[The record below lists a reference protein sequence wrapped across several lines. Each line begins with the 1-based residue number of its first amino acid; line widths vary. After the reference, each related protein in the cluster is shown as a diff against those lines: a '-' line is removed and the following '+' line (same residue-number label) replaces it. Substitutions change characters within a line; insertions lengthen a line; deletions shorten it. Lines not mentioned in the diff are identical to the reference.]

1 MKLDIWVRYGR
12 LGASSRLRYYQ
23 YQELLAEHGINS
35 AVHNFFDDEYLQAL
49 YAGQK
54 RPAASVL
61 KSYCRRWK
69 ELRSAEQG
77 VPALIEYELLPFLP
91 FCMEKGYLKK
101 HPYILNFDDA
111 VDLHYRKKSFLR
123 AKYPFLLM
131 NAAGIIV
138 ANDVLYKR
146 FYRFNPNIIKI
157 PTVPPDLIKPGYDKP
172 QRLTLVWTGTPVT
185 YQYLYERR
193 KAFQLAAEKVDYELL
208 IAASENLPVMQG
220 VNCRYI
226 NWSEEN
232 EAAALAK
239 AHAGVMPLPDTDFA
253 RGKSAYKLICFLR
266 AGIAGIA
273 SPVGENCKVIENG
286 VNGFLVSS
294 DEEWADAIVK
304 LADEKERAK
313 LACGVANSAKQYDL
327 ADSAWKLAAFI
338 KTTFGQL

>member
-23 YQELLAEHGINS
+23 YQELLAQQDIY
-35 AVHNFFDDEYLQAL
+35 ADIHNFFDDEYLQAL
-49 YAGQK
+49 YAGKK
-54 RPAASVL
+54 RPVTGVVN
-61 KSYCRRWK
+61 SYRRRWN
-69 ELRSAEQG
+69 ELRSASSG

-111 VDLHYRKKSFLR
+111 VDLHYRQKRFLR
-123 AKYPFLLM
+123 EKYPLLLL
-131 NAAGIIV
+131 NAAGVIV
-138 ANDVLYKR
+138 ANDVLYQR

-157 PTVPPDLIKPGYDKP
+157 PTVPPDSIKPGSDKP
-172 QRLTLVWTGTPVT
+172 QKLTLVWTGTPVT
-185 YQYLYERR
+185 YQYLYERK

-208 IAASENLPVMQG
+208 IVAAEDLPAMEG

-226 NWSEEN
+226 KWSGEN
-232 EAAALAK
+232 EAAALAR
-239 AHAGVMPLPDTDFA
+239 AHAGVMPLPETDFA

-266 AGIAGIA
+266 AGIPGIA

-294 DEEWADAIVK
+294 DEKWAESIVK
-304 LADEKERAK
+304 LADDRERAK
-313 LACGVANSAKQYDL
+313 LACGAANSAKKYDL
-327 ADSAWKLAAFI
+327 SDTAQKLAAFI
-338 KTTFGQL
+338 KSTFTQK